1 MEEDVGRQPL
11 QGAMV
16 GGCSRGSA
24 PPSRRKRGGDRGAR
38 RQRQRA
44 KREVLRGDCTLSKAV
59 DAMLSPLQGGS
70 QHPAKERP
78 AQLQLMQRFAVS
90 RLEKGDKSGQDK
102 GQAIYVGI
110 TNPTNRLAATDET
123 SGEKAPGDN
132 GAENHKKGVL
142 TVSGSTQNKAL
153 RGIDD
158 GILLVVTAR
167 INGHSVRALIDSGAT
182 RCFMTPACVT
192 AVRLKGIPR
201 DVFLEL
207 GNGQKYLSRGYVPDV
222 P

>member
-1 MEEDVGRQPL
+1 
-11 QGAMV
+11 
-16 GGCSRGSA
+16 
-24 PPSRRKRGGDRGAR
+24 
-38 RQRQRA
+38 
-44 KREVLRGDCTLSKAV
+44 
-59 DAMLSPLQGGS
+59 
-70 QHPAKERP
+70 
-78 AQLQLMQRFAVS
+78 MQRFAVS

-110 TNPTNRLAATDET
+110 TNPTNRLAVMDEK

-142 TVSGSTQNKAL
+142 TVSGKTQNKAL

-207 GNGQKYLSRGYVPDV
+207 GNRQKYLSRGYVSDV
-222 P
+222 PRSPRQALQ